1 MATGTISGEGRVTIP
16 DEVREHLHLQEG
28 DQVEFVIKAG
38 GEVHL
43 RPAAESVDDLFGMMR
58 RSDIPPRTAE
68 EMREG
73 MIEFLVQEDERI
85 KRGGE

>member
-1 MATGTISGEGRVTIP
+1 MATGTISDKGRVIIP

-28 DQVEFVIKAG
+28 DRVEFVIKAG

-43 RPAAESVDDLFGMMR
+43 RPAAGSIQDLFGMLHR
-58 RSDIPPRTAE
+58 PDIPPRTIE

-73 MIEFLVQEDERI
+73 MIDYLVQEDERI